1 MSVVK
6 IFIML
11 VHKKKFFKLV
21 VHLQRRFL
29 SLEIDYDPYEK
40 SIMQA
45 CRRSCAICI
54 ILFTLFTHLTV
65 FCYLAVPLIV
75 NIGKNESDRI
85 LPFTLWINA
94 PISLTPYYE
103 IAFFIEVLAV
113 YQVGVCYFCFD
124 NFLFMMNIHTT
135 TQFRILRHRLTNMAN
150 TSEEEHDQKERISS
164 STEKCYVAFKGYIQQ
179 HQALIA
185 YCQKLEEVFNS
196 VVLGQM
202 LIFSLLICL
211 DGCQVLMADVNSE
224 KRFIFVFHLVSCV
237 GQLLMFTYSC
247 DGLIHES
254 VNVGAGAYGTP
265 WPSLTMDKYGTTMR
279 KDLLFVLARS
289 KVLST
294 AMSYFTLLKRTME
307 DTADD
312 M

>member
-1 MSVVK
+1 
-6 IFIML
+6 
-11 VHKKKFFKLV
+11 
-21 VHLQRRFL
+21 
-29 SLEIDYDPYEK
+29 
-40 SIMQA
+40 
-45 CRRSCAICI
+45 
-54 ILFTLFTHLTV
+54 
-65 FCYLAVPLIV
+65 
-75 NIGKNESDRI
+75 
-85 LPFTLWINA
+85 
-94 PISLTPYYE
+94 
-103 IAFFIEVLAV
+103 
-113 YQVGVCYFCFD
+113 
-124 NFLFMMNIHTT
+124 MMNIHTT

-289 KVLST
+289 KVPCCLTARGFCVVSLGTYTSVLST